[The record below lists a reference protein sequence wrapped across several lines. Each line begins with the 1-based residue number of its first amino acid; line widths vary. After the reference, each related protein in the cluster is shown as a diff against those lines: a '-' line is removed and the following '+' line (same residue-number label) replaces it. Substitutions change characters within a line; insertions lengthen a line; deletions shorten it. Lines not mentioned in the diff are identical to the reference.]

1 VVFSCFCSNTNKSQD
16 LRSTVFEI
24 ELGQVDR
31 GASVSFLSQYPCEDE
46 ILIPPLS
53 NMEVYGEPRL
63 ELMGGEEIMVI
74 SLRVSVN
81 QKSLTI
87 DQLMSRRRTLHLAM
101 AETLRKETQA
111 ELSDI
116 TRQDE
121 AERRAKGGIVVSSG
135 GVDDMSRDATAIL
148 EEFDSLIKAQ
158 SELGDGWYNHDE
170 HYKQVAFKCKCM
182 HSSALIESLALDCGL
197 LVHERSDLA

>member
-1 VVFSCFCSNTNKSQD
+1 MVFSCFCSNTNKSQD

-24 ELGQVDR
+24 ELGQVDK

-53 NMEVYGEPRL
+53 NMEVCGEPRL

-116 TRQDE
+116 MRQDE
-121 AERRAKGGIVVSSG
+121 AERRAKGGIVVSSS
-135 GVDDMSRDATAIL
+135 GVDDTSRDATAIL
-148 EEFDSLIKAQ
+148 EEFDSLIKVQ

-170 HYKQVAFKCKCM
+170 HYKQVQVVSTCP
-182 HSSALIESLALDCGL
+182 
-197 LVHERSDLA
+197 V